1 MVFYLKKLTKNKS
14 NLFSKIFNPAFSLS
28 TATKTL
34 TLDLFNLFL
43 VILGIVLL
51 ISLWTFEISDPNWKE
66 ISSSETN
73 LTNSIGIVGAWLSS
87 FLYEFL
93 GITAWSMIILFFYPA
108 FMSYLKNTEEK
119 PAQKNYFFSIFG
131 FFIFCSSLCLLI
143 DLHINAFEFY
153 FPETSSGILGTIIS
167 VNLYPYLS
175 LVGSTL
181 FGIFFLMV
189 SFSLMINLSWKNTFI
204 GLQDNFKNLVY
215 VLDKYSK
222 NGFEYL
228 KKLRQKK
235 QDQKNRQAFL
245 DSHKEKIR
253 SMPKP
258 EIKKVDKP
266 IVEGKK
272 VHQEKQVELF
282 EEKIPGEMPKISL
295 LDEKKNDPQVMNS
308 QQLYELDIL
317 KEALITKLA
326 EFKIT
331 GPEGEYAIVRETM
344 RGPVVTRFEVELP
357 KGIKVSQVSNL
368 NKDLARSLG
377 VGSIRIVE
385 VIEGRETIGIEVP
398 NADRED
404 VFLGEVIASK
414 LFEESK
420 SPLTLA
426 YGKDIEGKPV
436 LEDLAS
442 LPHLLIAGTTGS
454 GKSVALNA
462 MLMSILYKA
471 TPQQVRLVLIDPKM
485 LELSVYEDL
494 PHLLCPVITDM
505 AQAAFGLRWCVNEME
520 RRYKLMA
527 AMSVRN
533 LNGFNAKV
541 KKANESG
548 NPIKD
553 PTFKIDEEK
562 GISEA
567 DIPNLQELPQIVIA
581 VDELADLM
589 MVVGKK
595 VEQLIARL
603 AQKARA
609 AGIHMLLATQR
620 PSVDVI
626 TGLIKANISARM
638 AFNVASS
645 MDSRVVLDQ
654 VGAEQLLGRG
664 DMLYVGSG
672 TSVPLRVHGAFV
684 GEEEIIRV
692 VKDWKDKETV
702 SYLDAVTKAPETGE
716 DSEGSE
722 DSEKDEFYDQAV
734 AFVVE
739 SRRASISAVQRE
751 FRIGYNRAA
760 RLIEAMESAGLVSEM
775 NSNGNREVLAPSNA
789 E

>member
-1 MVFYLKKLTKNKS
+1 LTKNKS

-43 VILGIVLL
+43 TILGILL
-51 ISLWTFEISDPNWKE
+51 IISLWTFEISDPNWKV

-73 LTNSIGIVGAWLSS
+73 LINGIGIVGAWLSS
-87 FLYEFL
+87 FLYELL
-93 GITAWSMIILFFYPA
+93 GITAWSIIILLFYPA
-108 FMSYLKNTEEK
+108 FSSYLKSSEEK
-119 PAQKNYFFSIFG
+119 PVQKNYFFSALG

-143 DLHINAFEFY
+143 DLHINSFETY

-175 LVGSTL
+175 LIGSTL

-189 SFSLMINLSWKNTFI
+189 SFSLMVSLSWKNTFI
-204 GLQDNFKNLVY
+204 ELQDNFRNLIFAF
-215 VLDKYSK
+215 DKYSK
-222 NGFEYL
+222 NGFDYL

-295 LDEKKNDPQVMNS
+295 LDEKKNDAQVMNS

-414 LFEESK
+414 IFEESK

-533 LNGFNAKV
+533 LNGFNTKI

-567 DIPNLQELPQIVIA
+567 DIPNLHELPQIVIA

-739 SRRASISAVQRE
+739 SRRASISAVQRK

>member
-1 MVFYLKKLTKNKS
+1 MTKKKSSHISESVKARFQLSASSKKLLKD
-14 NLFSKIFNPAFSLS
+14 LFILFQLLAGIIFSL
-28 TATKTL
+28 
-34 TLDLFNLFL
+34 
-43 VILGIVLL
+43 
-51 ISLWTFEISDPNWKE
+51 SLWTFSIKDPDWLNA
-66 ISSSETN
+66 SSSIEVS
-73 LTNSIGIVGAWLSS
+73 NSIGIVGAWISS
-87 FLYEFL
+87 FLYSIMGVTAWVISLILFINPINYFIKQNDGLEEVIDHKSNLFTFL
-93 GITAWSMIILFFYPA
+93 GFAILCFSVSLLISLHLDPYI
-108 FMSYLKNTEEK
+108 
-119 PAQKNYFFSIFG
+119 NYF
-131 FFIFCSSLCLLI
+131 
-143 DLHINAFEFY
+143 
-153 FPETSSGILGTIIS
+153 PQTSSGIIGSYLSNTI
-167 VNLYPYLS
+167 LPYLS
-175 LVGSTL
+175 FVGTS
-181 FGIFFLMV
+181 IVAAFFFMV
-189 SFSLMINLSWKNTFI
+189 SLSLLINLHWQEIFSLLKEKMINLAFEFNK
-204 GLQDNFKNLVY
+204 L
-215 VLDKYSK
+215 SK
-222 NGFEYL
+222 NSFEAFKESR
-228 KKLRQKK
+228 KKKNES
-235 QDQKNRQAFL
+235 KNRQSFL
-245 DSHKEKIR
+245 DTHKEKIK

-258 EIKKVDKP
+258 EVKKAEAKIP
-266 IVEGKK
+266 EGKK
-272 VHQEKQVELF
+272 VVLEKQVELF
-282 EEKIPGEMPKISL
+282 DNKNPGDMPKISL
-295 LDEKKNDPQVMNS
+295 LDEREAINKEMSS
-308 QQLYELDIL
+308 QELYELEIL

-326 EFKIT
+326 EFKVT

-385 VIEGRETIGIEVP
+385 VIEGRETIGVEIP
-398 NADRED
+398 NADRES
-404 VFLGEVIASK
+404 VLLGEVIASK
-414 LFEESK
+414 EFEESK
-420 SPLTLA
+420 SPITLA

-471 TPQQVRLVLIDPKM
+471 TPQEVKLVLIDPKM

-505 AQAAFGLRWCVNEME
+505 SEAAYGLRWCVNEME
-520 RRYKLMA
+520 RRYKLMS

-533 LNGFNAKV
+533 LSGYNTKIN
-541 KKANESG
+541 KAIASG
-548 NPIKD
+548 SPIKD
-553 PTFKIDEEK
+553 PTVKVDEEK
-562 GISEA
+562 GITA
-567 DIPNLQELPQIVIA
+567 DDIPDLVPLPQIVIG

-654 VGAEQLLGRG
+654 VGAEQLLGKG

-672 TSVPLRVHGAFV
+672 TSIPLRVHGAFV

-692 VKDWKDKETV
+692 VSDWKERESVK
-702 SYLDAVTKAPETGE
+702 YLDEVTKAPEVA
-716 DSEGSE
+716 EGAE
-722 DSEKDEFYDQAV
+722 GQNGDSEKDEFYDQAV

-739 SRRASISAVQRE
+739 SRRASISAVQRK

-760 RLIEAMESAGLVSEM
+760 RLIETMEAAGLVSEM

>member
-1 MVFYLKKLTKNKS
+1 MTKKKSSLISESVKARFQLSASSKKLLKD
-14 NLFSKIFNPAFSLS
+14 LFVLFQLLAGIIFSL
-28 TATKTL
+28 
-34 TLDLFNLFL
+34 
-43 VILGIVLL
+43 
-51 ISLWTFEISDPNWKE
+51 SLWTFSIKDPDWLNA
-66 ISSSETN
+66 SSSMEVS
-73 LTNSIGIVGAWLSS
+73 NSIGIVGAWISS
-87 FLYEFL
+87 FLYSIMGVTAWVISLILFINPINYFIKQNDGLEEVIDHKSNLFTFL
-93 GITAWSMIILFFYPA
+93 GFAILCFSVSLLISLHLDPYI
-108 FMSYLKNTEEK
+108 
-119 PAQKNYFFSIFG
+119 NYF
-131 FFIFCSSLCLLI
+131 
-143 DLHINAFEFY
+143 
-153 FPETSSGILGTIIS
+153 PQTSSGIIGSYLSNTI
-167 VNLYPYLS
+167 LPYLS
-175 LVGSTL
+175 FVGTS
-181 FGIFFLMV
+181 IVAAFFFMV
-189 SFSLMINLSWKNTFI
+189 SLSLLINLHWQEIFSLLKEKMINLAFEFNK
-204 GLQDNFKNLVY
+204 L
-215 VLDKYSK
+215 SK
-222 NGFEYL
+222 NSFEAFKESR
-228 KKLRQKK
+228 KKKNES
-235 QDQKNRQAFL
+235 KNRQSFL
-245 DSHKEKIR
+245 DTHKEKIK

-258 EIKKVDKP
+258 EVKKAEAKIP
-266 IVEGKK
+266 EGKK
-272 VHQEKQVELF
+272 VVLEKQVELF
-282 EEKIPGEMPKISL
+282 DNKNPGDMPKISL
-295 LDEKKNDPQVMNS
+295 LDEREAINKEMSS
-308 QQLYELDIL
+308 QELYELEIL

-326 EFKIT
+326 EFKVT

-385 VIEGRETIGIEVP
+385 VIEGRETIGVEIP
-398 NADRED
+398 NADRES
-404 VFLGEVIASK
+404 VLLGEVIASK
-414 LFEESK
+414 EFEESK
-420 SPLTLA
+420 SPITLA

-471 TPQQVRLVLIDPKM
+471 TPQEVKLVLIDPKM

-505 AQAAFGLRWCVNEME
+505 SEAAYGLRWCVNEME
-520 RRYKLMA
+520 RRYKLMS

-533 LNGFNAKV
+533 LSGYNTKIN
-541 KKANESG
+541 KAIASG
-548 NPIKD
+548 SPIKD
-553 PTFKIDEEK
+553 PTVKVDEEK
-562 GISEA
+562 GITA
-567 DIPNLQELPQIVIA
+567 DDIPDLVPLPQIVIG

-654 VGAEQLLGRG
+654 VGAEQLLGKG

-672 TSVPLRVHGAFV
+672 TSIPLRVHGAFV

-692 VKDWKDKETV
+692 VSDWKERESVK
-702 SYLDAVTKAPETGE
+702 YLDEVTKAPEVA
-716 DSEGSE
+716 EGAE
-722 DSEKDEFYDQAV
+722 GQNGDSEKDEFYDQAV

-739 SRRASISAVQRE
+739 SRRASISAVQRK

-760 RLIEAMESAGLVSEM
+760 RLIETMEAAGLVSEM

>member
-1 MVFYLKKLTKNKS
+1 MTKNKS

-609 AGIHMLLATQR
+609 AGI
-620 PSVDVI
+620 
-626 TGLIKANISARM
+626 
-638 AFNVASS
+638 
-645 MDSRVVLDQ
+645 
-654 VGAEQLLGRG
+654 LGI
-664 DMLYVGSG
+664 DI
-672 TSVPLRVHGAFV
+672 TSVTDKFMKENPGMLRTFIEVTHEANDRYRAGKSDMNSMSKASEMKV
-684 GEEEIIRV
+684 A
-692 VKDWKDKETV
+692 DMKETL
-702 SYLDAVTKAPETGE
+702 SGFKFLTPEETKKSMESGNLDAFLKGMGTP
-716 DSEGSE
+716 S
-722 DSEKDEFYDQAV
+722 
-734 AFVVE
+734 
-739 SRRASISAVQRE
+739 
-751 FRIGYNRAA
+751 
-760 RLIEAMESAGLVSEM
+760 
-775 NSNGNREVLAPSNA
+775 GNVDTSFLPL
-789 E
+789 

>member
-1 MVFYLKKLTKNKS
+1 M
-14 NLFSKIFNPAFSLS
+14 
-28 TATKTL
+28 
-34 TLDLFNLFL
+34 
-43 VILGIVLL
+43 
-51 ISLWTFEISDPNWKE
+51 KE
-66 ISSSETN
+66 
-73 LTNSIGIVGAWLSS
+73 
-87 FLYEFL
+87 
-93 GITAWSMIILFFYPA
+93 
-108 FMSYLKNTEEK
+108 K
-119 PAQKNYFFSIFG
+119 
-131 FFIFCSSLCLLI
+131 
-143 DLHINAFEFY
+143 
-153 FPETSSGILGTIIS
+153 
-167 VNLYPYLS
+167 
-175 LVGSTL
+175 
-181 FGIFFLMV
+181 
-189 SFSLMINLSWKNTFI
+189 MINLIFEFNK
-204 GLQDNFKNLVY
+204 L
-215 VLDKYSK
+215 SK
-222 NGFEYL
+222 NSFEAFKESR
-228 KKLRQKK
+228 KKKSES
-235 QDQKNRQAFL
+235 KNRQSFL
-245 DSHKEKIR
+245 DSHKEKIK

-258 EIKKVDKP
+258 EIKKAEAKIP
-266 IVEGKK
+266 EGKK
-272 VHQEKQVELF
+272 VVLEKQVELF
-282 EEKIPGEMPKISL
+282 EKKNPEDMPKISL
-295 LDEKKNDPQVMNS
+295 LDEREAINKEMSTQE
-308 QQLYELDIL
+308 LYELEIL

-326 EFKIT
+326 EFKVT

-385 VIEGRETIGIEVP
+385 VIEGRETIGVEIP
-398 NADRED
+398 NADRES
-404 VFLGEVIASK
+404 VLLGEVIASK
-414 LFEESK
+414 EFEESK
-420 SPLTLA
+420 SPITLA

-471 TPQQVRLVLIDPKM
+471 TPQEVKLVLIDPKM

-505 AQAAFGLRWCVNEME
+505 SEAAYGLRWCVNEME
-520 RRYKLMA
+520 RRYKLMS

-533 LNGFNAKV
+533 LSGYNAKIN
-541 KKANESG
+541 KAIASG
-548 NPIKD
+548 SPIKD
-553 PTFKIDEEK
+553 PTIKVDEEK
-562 GISEA
+562 GITA
-567 DIPNLQELPQIVIA
+567 DDIPDLVALPQIVIG

-654 VGAEQLLGRG
+654 VGAEQLLGKG

-672 TSVPLRVHGAFV
+672 TSIPLRVHGAFV

-692 VKDWKDKETV
+692 VSDWKERESVK
-702 SYLDAVTKAPETGE
+702 YLDEVTKAPEVA
-716 DSEGSE
+716 EGAE
-722 DSEKDEFYDQAV
+722 GQNGDSEKDEFYDQAV

-739 SRRASISAVQRE
+739 SRRASISAVQRK

-760 RLIEAMESAGLVSEM
+760 RLIETMEAAGLVSEM

>member
-1 MVFYLKKLTKNKS
+1 
-14 NLFSKIFNPAFSLS
+14 
-28 TATKTL
+28 
-34 TLDLFNLFL
+34 
-43 VILGIVLL
+43 
-51 ISLWTFEISDPNWKE
+51 
-66 ISSSETN
+66 
-73 LTNSIGIVGAWLSS
+73 
-87 FLYEFL
+87 
-93 GITAWSMIILFFYPA
+93 
-108 FMSYLKNTEEK
+108 
-119 PAQKNYFFSIFG
+119 
-131 FFIFCSSLCLLI
+131 
-143 DLHINAFEFY
+143 
-153 FPETSSGILGTIIS
+153 
-167 VNLYPYLS
+167 
-175 LVGSTL
+175 
-181 FGIFFLMV
+181 MV

-295 LDEKKNDPQVMNS
+295 LDEKKNDAQVMNS

-562 GISEA
+562 GTSEA

-739 SRRASISAVQRE
+739 SRRASISAVQRK

>member
-1 MVFYLKKLTKNKS
+1 MTKNKS

-295 LDEKKNDPQVMNS
+295 LDEKKNDAQVMNS
-308 QQLYELDIL
+308 KQLYELDIL

-739 SRRASISAVQRE
+739 SRRASISAVQRK

>member
-1 MVFYLKKLTKNKS
+1 M
-14 NLFSKIFNPAFSLS
+14 
-28 TATKTL
+28 
-34 TLDLFNLFL
+34 
-43 VILGIVLL
+43 
-51 ISLWTFEISDPNWKE
+51 
-66 ISSSETN
+66 
-73 LTNSIGIVGAWLSS
+73 
-87 FLYEFL
+87 
-93 GITAWSMIILFFYPA
+93 
-108 FMSYLKNTEEK
+108 
-119 PAQKNYFFSIFG
+119 
-131 FFIFCSSLCLLI
+131 
-143 DLHINAFEFY
+143 
-153 FPETSSGILGTIIS
+153 
-167 VNLYPYLS
+167 
-175 LVGSTL
+175 
-181 FGIFFLMV
+181 
-189 SFSLMINLSWKNTFI
+189 
-204 GLQDNFKNLVY
+204 
-215 VLDKYSK
+215 
-222 NGFEYL
+222 

-295 LDEKKNDPQVMNS
+295 LDEKKNDAQVMNS

-739 SRRASISAVQRE
+739 SRRASISAVQRK

>member
-1 MVFYLKKLTKNKS
+1 M
-14 NLFSKIFNPAFSLS
+14 
-28 TATKTL
+28 
-34 TLDLFNLFL
+34 
-43 VILGIVLL
+43 ILGIVLL

-93 GITAWSMIILFFYPA
+93 GITAWAMILVFFYPA

-119 PAQKNYFFSIFG
+119 TVQKNYFFSITG
-131 FFIFCSSLCLLI
+131 FFIFCSSLCLVI
-143 DLHINAFEFY
+143 DLHINAFESH

-189 SFSLMINLSWKNTFI
+189 SFSLMVNLSWKNTFI

-215 VLDKYSK
+215 VFDKYSK

-295 LDEKKNDPQVMNS
+295 LDEKKNDAQVMNS

-739 SRRASISAVQRE
+739 SRRASISAVQRK

>member
-1 MVFYLKKLTKNKS
+1 MYKS
-14 NLFSKIFNPAFSLS
+14 
-28 TATKTL
+28 
-34 TLDLFNLFL
+34 
-43 VILGIVLL
+43 
-51 ISLWTFEISDPNWKE
+51 
-66 ISSSETN
+66 
-73 LTNSIGIVGAWLSS
+73 
-87 FLYEFL
+87 
-93 GITAWSMIILFFYPA
+93 
-108 FMSYLKNTEEK
+108 
-119 PAQKNYFFSIFG
+119 Q
-131 FFIFCSSLCLLI
+131 
-143 DLHINAFEFY
+143 HINAFESY

-189 SFSLMINLSWKNTFI
+189 SFSLMVNLSWKNTFI

-215 VLDKYSK
+215 VFDKYSK

-295 LDEKKNDPQVMNS
+295 LDEKKNDAQVMNS

-739 SRRASISAVQRE
+739 SRRASISAVQRK

>member
-1 MVFYLKKLTKNKS
+1 MTKKKSLHIPESIKSRFQLSASSKKLLKD
-14 NLFSKIFNPAFSLS
+14 LFILFQLLAGIIFSL
-28 TATKTL
+28 
-34 TLDLFNLFL
+34 
-43 VILGIVLL
+43 
-51 ISLWTFEISDPNWKE
+51 SLWTFSIEDPDWLNSA
-66 ISSSETN
+66 SSIVVS
-73 LTNSIGIVGAWLSS
+73 NSIGIVGAWISS
-87 FLYEFL
+87 FLYSIMGVTAWIISLILFINPINYFLKQNNDPDEAIDHKSNLFTFL
-93 GITAWSMIILFFYPA
+93 GFIILC
-108 FMSYLKNTEEK
+108 
-119 PAQKNYFFSIFG
+119 FSV
-131 FFIFCSSLCLLI
+131 SLLI
-143 DLHINAFEFY
+143 SLHSDPYIDY
-153 FPETSSGILGTIIS
+153 FPQTSSGVIGIYLSNTIL
-167 VNLYPYLS
+167 PYLS
-175 LVGSTL
+175 FVGTT
-181 FGIFFLMV
+181 IVAAFFFMV
-189 SFSLMINLSWKNTFI
+189 SLSLLINLHWQEIFSLMKEKMINLIFEFNK
-204 GLQDNFKNLVY
+204 L
-215 VLDKYSK
+215 SK
-222 NGFEYL
+222 NSFEAFKENR
-228 KKLRQKK
+228 KKKSES
-235 QDQKNRQAFL
+235 KNRQSFL
-245 DSHKEKIR
+245 DTHKEKIK

-258 EIKKVDKP
+258 EIKKAEAKIP
-266 IVEGKK
+266 EGKK
-272 VHQEKQVELF
+272 VVLEKQVELF
-282 EEKIPGEMPKISL
+282 EKKNPEDMPKISL
-295 LDEKKNDPQVMNS
+295 LDEREAINKEMSTQE
-308 QQLYELDIL
+308 LYELEIL

-326 EFKIT
+326 EFKVT

-385 VIEGRETIGIEVP
+385 VIEGRETIGVEIP
-398 NADRED
+398 NADRES
-404 VFLGEVIASK
+404 VLLGEVIASK
-414 LFEESK
+414 EFEESK
-420 SPLTLA
+420 SPITLA

-471 TPQQVRLVLIDPKM
+471 TPQEVKLVLIDPKM

-505 AQAAFGLRWCVNEME
+505 SEAAYGLRWCVNEME
-520 RRYKLMA
+520 RRYKLMS

-533 LNGFNAKV
+533 LSGYNAKIN
-541 KKANESG
+541 KAIASG
-548 NPIKD
+548 SPIKD
-553 PTFKIDEEK
+553 PTIKVDEEK
-562 GISEA
+562 GITSD
-567 DIPNLQELPQIVIA
+567 DIPDLVALPQIVIG

-626 TGLIKANISARM
+626 TGLIKANISERM

-654 VGAEQLLGRG
+654 VGAEQLLGKG

-672 TSVPLRVHGAFV
+672 TSIPLRVHGAFV

-692 VKDWKDKETV
+692 VSDWKERESVK
-702 SYLDAVTKAPETGE
+702 YLDEVTKAPEVA
-716 DSEGSE
+716 EGAE
-722 DSEKDEFYDQAV
+722 GQNGDSEKDEFYDQAV

-739 SRRASISAVQRE
+739 SRRASISAVQRK

-760 RLIEAMESAGLVSEM
+760 RLIETMEAAGLVSEM

>member
-1 MVFYLKKLTKNKS
+1 
-14 NLFSKIFNPAFSLS
+14 
-28 TATKTL
+28 
-34 TLDLFNLFL
+34 
-43 VILGIVLL
+43 
-51 ISLWTFEISDPNWKE
+51 
-66 ISSSETN
+66 
-73 LTNSIGIVGAWLSS
+73 
-87 FLYEFL
+87 
-93 GITAWSMIILFFYPA
+93 
-108 FMSYLKNTEEK
+108 
-119 PAQKNYFFSIFG
+119 
-131 FFIFCSSLCLLI
+131 
-143 DLHINAFEFY
+143 
-153 FPETSSGILGTIIS
+153 
-167 VNLYPYLS
+167 
-175 LVGSTL
+175 
-181 FGIFFLMV
+181 
-189 SFSLMINLSWKNTFI
+189 
-204 GLQDNFKNLVY
+204 
-215 VLDKYSK
+215 
-222 NGFEYL
+222 
-228 KKLRQKK
+228 
-235 QDQKNRQAFL
+235 
-245 DSHKEKIR
+245 
-253 SMPKP
+253 MPQP

-295 LDEKKNDPQVMNS
+295 LDEKKNDAQVMNS

-739 SRRASISAVQRE
+739 SRRASISAVQRK

>member
-1 MVFYLKKLTKNKS
+1 MNKKRTSSISESVKARFQVTSSTKKL
-14 NLFSKIFNPAFSLS
+14 L
-28 TATKTL
+28 
-34 TLDLFNLFL
+34 LDLFVLFQLLSGIILSLSLLTFSIDDFQWTESSDTSVSNSIGL
-43 VILGIVLL
+43 VGAWISSFLYSFLGLSAWIISLILFINPLNYYLRKTDELDGEAQVKSGVFTFFGFIILCFSVSLL
-51 ISLWTFEISDPNWKE
+51 ISLHIDPYN
-66 ISSSETN
+66 N
-73 LTNSIGIVGAWLSS
+73 
-87 FLYEFL
+87 
-93 GITAWSMIILFFYPA
+93 
-108 FMSYLKNTEEK
+108 
-119 PAQKNYFFSIFG
+119 
-131 FFIFCSSLCLLI
+131 
-143 DLHINAFEFY
+143 Y
-153 FPETSSGILGTIIS
+153 FPETSAGIFGSYLSAVT
-167 VNLYPYLS
+167 LPYLS
-175 LVGSTL
+175 SVGTSIV
-181 FGIFFLMV
+181 GAFFFMV
-189 SFSLMINLSWKNTFI
+189 SLSLLVNLHWQELISVLKDRFINLIFYLNKISKEGFTS
-204 GLQDNFKNLVY
+204 FKE
-215 VLDKYSK
+215 KIAKSREK
-222 NGFEYL
+222 
-228 KKLRQKK
+228 
-235 QDQKNRQAFL
+235 KNRQEFL
-245 DSHKEKIR
+245 NQHKSKIR
-253 SMPKP
+253 SMPKT
-258 EIKKVDKP
+258 EIKKAESKIP
-266 IVEGKK
+266 EGKK
-272 VHQEKQVELF
+272 VILEKQEELF
-282 EEKIPGEMPKISL
+282 EKKIPGEMPKISL
-295 LDEKKNDPQVMNS
+295 LDERKEVNKEMSS

-326 EFKIT
+326 EFKVT

-357 KGIKVSQVSNL
+357 KGIKVSMVSNL

-385 VIEGRETIGIEVP
+385 VIEGRETIGVEIP
-398 NADRED
+398 NADRES
-404 VFLGEVIASK
+404 VMLGEVIASK
-414 LFEESK
+414 EFEDAK

-436 LEDLAS
+436 LEDLAA

-454 GKSVALNA
+454 GKSVALNS

-471 TPQQVRLVLIDPKM
+471 NPQEVKLVLIDPKM

-505 AQAAFGLRWCVNEME
+505 SEAAYGLRWCVNEME
-520 RRYKLMA
+520 RRYKLMSA
-527 AMSVRN
+527 LSVRN
-533 LNGFNAKV
+533 LGGFNSKV
-541 KKANESG
+541 KKAIADG

-553 PTFKIDEEK
+553 PTMKIDEEK
-562 GISEA
+562 GITEN
-567 DIPNLQELPQIVIA
+567 DIPDLIELPQIVIA

-654 VGAEQLLGRG
+654 VGAEQLLGKG

-672 TSVPLRVHGAFV
+672 TSIPVRVHGAFV

-692 VKDWKDKETV
+692 VRDWKDKETV
-702 SYLDAVTKAPETGE
+702 SYLDEVTKAPEVSDGT
-716 DSEGSE
+716 DSDG
-722 DSEKDEFYDQAV
+722 DNSEKDEFYDQAV

-739 SRRASISAVQRE
+739 SRRASISAVQRK

-760 RLIEAMESAGLVSEM
+760 RLIETMETAGLVSEM
-775 NSNGNREVLAPSNA
+775 NSNGNREVLAPGPDA